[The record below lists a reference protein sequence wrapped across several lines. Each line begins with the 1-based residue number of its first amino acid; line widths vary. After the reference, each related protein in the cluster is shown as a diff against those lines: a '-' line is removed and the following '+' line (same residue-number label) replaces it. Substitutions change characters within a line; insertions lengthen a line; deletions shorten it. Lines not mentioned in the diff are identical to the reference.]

1 MLKKLM
7 FLLLPVF
14 LLLLEWILFP
24 AALNDTI
31 GKTSFYRSL
40 IIEILSCLIVFVLI
54 GSWKRQMIAF
64 ELSRPAVICCTTGL
78 ILFLLGIWLWCLF
91 STVPRMLFATRKLY
105 VFVYLIYSVIAFCF
119 DQTKQWKQKNTDNFE

>member
-31 GKTSFYRSL
+31 GKT
-40 IIEILSCLIVFVLI
+40 
-54 GSWKRQMIAF
+54 
-64 ELSRPAVICCTTGL
+64 
-78 ILFLLGIWLWCLF
+78 FLLSF
-91 STVPRMLFATRKLY
+91 S
-105 VFVYLIYSVIAFCF
+105 
-119 DQTKQWKQKNTDNFE
+119 DH